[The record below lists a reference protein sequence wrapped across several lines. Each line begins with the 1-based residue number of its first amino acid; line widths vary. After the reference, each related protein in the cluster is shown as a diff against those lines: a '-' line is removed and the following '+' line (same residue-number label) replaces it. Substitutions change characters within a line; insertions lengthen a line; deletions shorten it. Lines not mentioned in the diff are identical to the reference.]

1 MFKSFFPKP
10 GTFFLSAFVWALI
23 AVIFWQAGGGDWVAR
38 ITGASGQIPISAARF
53 WSLDFL
59 IFYAYYIVC
68 VGLFALFWFIY
79 SPHRWQYWSILGTAL
94 IIFVT
99 WFLVEVGVA
108 VNAWYAPFYD
118 LIQTALSSPHKVTIE
133 QFYREVG
140 VFLGIALIA
149 VVISV
154 LNNFFVSHYVFRW
167 RTAMNEYYMANW
179 QQLRHIEGAAQRV
192 QEDTMRFASTLENMG
207 VSFINAIM
215 TLIAFLPVLV
225 TLSAHVPELPIIGH
239 IPAFLVHTAL
249 KIKSPNGK
257 SYSERLDS
265 VRTEKQLSA
274 IFDDLINMVPMGQTL
289 FGSLN
294 PVRTGGP
301 MQVSIAFAE
310 QHTKGY
316 PWKMDGTVRQEV
328 FSRRGGLW
336 FGTYHLLN
344 YPASYSAP
352 IYRFAD
358 FNAGW
363 YASRNA
369 AFQNAVSKA
378 SGVKLALDGDLIRYD
393 SKEPGKTELATRKL
407 AAKLGMSDS
416 EIRRQLEKG
425 DSFSFE
431 ETALY
436 KKVYQLAETKT
447 GKSLPREMLPGI
459 QLESPKITRNLT
471 TAWFAKRVDERRA
484 RCMKQ

>member
-1 MFKSFFPKP
+1 M
-10 GTFFLSAFVWALI
+10 
-23 AVIFWQAGGGDWVAR
+23 
-38 ITGASGQIPISAARF
+38 
-53 WSLDFL
+53 SL
-59 IFYAYYIVC
+59 
-68 VGLFALFWFIY
+68 
-79 SPHRWQYWSILGTAL
+79 
-94 IIFVT
+94 
-99 WFLVEVGVA
+99 
-108 VNAWYAPFYD
+108 VNR
-118 LIQTALSSPHKVTIE
+118 LSSLSLLA
-133 QFYREVG
+133 
-140 VFLGIALIA
+140 VFVLAGCSSQAPQPLKKGEKAIDVAS
-149 VVISV
+149 VVRQKLPASVKDRDAWAKDLATTFESQGLAPTMENVCSV
-154 LNNFFVSHYVFRW
+154 LAVAQQESNYRADPVVPGLSKI
-167 RTAMNEYYMANW
+167 AW
-179 QQLRHIEGAAQRV
+179 QEIDRRAER
-192 QEDTMRFASTLENMG
+192 M
-207 VSFINAIM
+207 
-215 TLIAFLPVLV
+215 
-225 TLSAHVPELPIIGH
+225 H

-257 SYSERLDS
+257 SYSERLDT

-274 IFDDLINMVPMGQTL
+274 IFDDLISIVPMGQTL

-344 YPASYSAP
+344 YPANYSAP

-378 SGVKLALDGDLIRYD
+378 SGVKLA
-393 SKEPGKTELATRKL
+393 TRKL
-407 AAKLGMSDS
+407 AGKLGMSDS

-436 KKVYQLAETKT
+436 KKVYQLAEAKT

-459 QLESPKITRNLT
+459 KLESPKITRNLT
-471 TAWFAKRVDERRA
+471 TAWFAKRVDERWA